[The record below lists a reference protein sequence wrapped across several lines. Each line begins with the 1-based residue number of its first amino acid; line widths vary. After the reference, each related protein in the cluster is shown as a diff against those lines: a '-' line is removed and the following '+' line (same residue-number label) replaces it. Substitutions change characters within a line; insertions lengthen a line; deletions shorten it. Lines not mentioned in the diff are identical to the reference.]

1 MDGIVTL
8 RWPFTTVALYSAVVP
23 GYTAKT
29 GLPVGKSL
37 ALVGSFL
44 FGKGIIALIGNL
56 YFLRAAMT
64 TEKNGEKKVKHPIEF
79 NINQRERYC

>member
-1 MDGIVTL
+1 MDGIITL

-29 GLPVGKSL
+29 CLPVGKSW
-37 ALVGSFL
+37 ALEGSVL
-44 FGKGIIALIGNL
+44 LGKGIIAVIGNL

-64 TEKNGEKKVKHPIEF
+64 TEKNEEDIPNNEQLRF
-79 NINQRERYC
+79 S